1 MEHLLE
7 RDGPLATLEA
17 AVRDAVEGHGSLVLV
32 GGEAGVG
39 KTSLV
44 RAFRSRVADDVAFS
58 VGACEPLSVP
68 VPLGP
73 LRELAE
79 QAGLGD
85 LQESG
90 DRLTLARQLLD
101 ALAARAPAVAVVED
115 AHWADPTT
123 LDVIRLL
130 GRRLEQQ
137 QVVLVM
143 TYRDDEAAAN
153 PPLRQLIGDLATN
166 PAVRRVLLSPL
177 SEAAVREL
185 AQPAGMD
192 SAQLAQL
199 TGGNPFLV
207 VEVIAAGER
216 FPTTVRDAAL
226 ARSARLSPAARR
238 VVDTAALIGQRV
250 PPSLLDAVAP
260 DSGDAVEEAL
270 ARGVLVVDADVLG
283 FRHEL
288 IREAIEQSIAP
299 PRLADL
305 HARIVDALELQ
316 PGAVDHARLAHH
328 AERAGRLDA
337 ACRYAKLAMADAER
351 LGALREMSLQAERA
365 LRTDVG
371 LNPAERFE
379 LLLKRS
385 RGANFSD
392 TRLQEAVAPAEEA
405 ITLAVEMRDPARE
418 ASALSALAGA
428 LWSLDR
434 VVEARQATLRAV
446 ELLEHADD
454 PAGLAQAHAALLR
467 MEATAFDPQRAIEL
481 GPRALELAR
490 EAGLSE
496 TEIDIS
502 ISIGLARGHLGEA
515 GALDALSDACRRAR
529 EAGLAIQTV
538 RTYVNL
544 VYVGVMLRMHAFVDE
559 TVREALAL
567 FDEYQTT
574 IPGNAIGLYRARS
587 LIDRGLFDEA
597 LATVTRTDLDW
608 AAEVPMAHAMHGIV
622 RARTG
627 EPGAHEMLDQAWEQ
641 MGDVPESSRHGA
653 MRTMLVE
660 AAWLRGDR
668 AAALAR
674 LDEERGSPTAGR
686 FARPA
691 SDLALWAARFG
702 VELAPPPNAPE
713 PVLLELGGDWR
724 GAVRAWK
731 ELESPLEA
739 ALAALPGDERA
750 AREAMG
756 ELHRLGATGTARA
769 FARERAAL
777 GGSAPRGP
785 RRSTLANP
793 AGLTRR
799 EQEILAE
806 LATGATN
813 SAIAGTLHLSE
824 RTVAHHVSA
833 VLGKL
838 GASNRL
844 AAVEQARAKGLLP
857 QDRHTGAQS

>member
-1 MEHLLE
+1 MERLLE
-7 RDGPLATLEA
+7 RDGPLAMLEA
-17 AVRDAVEGHGSLVLV
+17 AVADAVAGHGSLVLV

-39 KTSLV
+39 KTSIV
-44 RAFRSRVADDVAFS
+44 RALRERMPDGTAFL

-90 DRLTLARQLLD
+90 DRLTLARELID
-101 ALAARAPAVAVVED
+101 ALARRAPAVAVVED

-130 GRRLEQQ
+130 PRRLEQRQ
-137 QVVLVM
+137 IVLAI

-153 PPLRQLIGDLATN
+153 PPLRQLLGDLATN
-166 PAVRRVLLSPL
+166 PAARRVMLSPL
-177 SEAAVREL
+177 SEPAVREL
-185 AQPAGMD
+185 AEPAGMD
-192 SAQLAQL
+192 ASRVAQL

-207 VEVIAAGER
+207 VEVIAAGHR
-216 FPTTVRDAAL
+216 LPTTVRDAAL
-226 ARSARLSPAARR
+226 ARAARLTPAARH
-238 VVDTAALIGQRV
+238 VVDAAAVIGQRV
-250 PPSLLDAVAP
+250 PQAVLGAVAP
-260 DSGDAVEEAL
+260 GSGDAVEEAL
-270 ARGVLVVDADVLG
+270 ARGVLVVDDDVLG

-288 IREAIEQSIAP
+288 IREAIERSIAP
-299 PRLADL
+299 PRQAEL
-305 HARIVDALELQ
+305 HARVVDALEQQ
-316 PGAVDHARLAHH
+316 PGAADHARLAHH

-337 ACRYAKLAMADAER
+337 ACRYAVLAMADAEG
-351 LGALREMSLQAERA
+351 LGALGEMSLQADRA
-365 LRTDVG
+365 LRTGVG
-371 LNPAERFE
+371 MNPEERFE

-392 TRLQEAVAPAEEA
+392 TRLQEAVTPAEEA
-405 ITLAVEMRDPARE
+405 IALAVEMRDPARE
-418 ASALSALAGA
+418 ARALTALAGA

-434 VVEARQATLRAV
+434 VVEARQATLQAV
-446 ELLEHADD
+446 DLLERTDEV
-454 PAGLAQAHAALLR
+454 AGLAHAHATLLR
-467 MEATAFDPQRAIEL
+467 MEATAFDPERAIEL

-490 EAGLSE
+490 AARLKE

-502 ISIGLARGHLGEA
+502 ISVGLARGHRGEA
-515 GALDALSDACRRAR
+515 DALDALGDACRAARA
-529 EAGLAIQTV
+529 EGLAIQTV

-544 VYVGVMLRMHAFVDE
+544 VYLGVQLRKHAFVDE

-587 LIDRGLFDEA
+587 LIDRGRFDEA

-608 AAEVPMAHAMHGIV
+608 AAEVPTAHAMAAIV
-622 RARTG
+622 RARRG
-627 EPGAHEMLDQAWEQ
+627 EPGAYEVLEQAWEELR
-641 MGDVPESSRHGA
+641 GIPESSRHGA
-653 MRTMLVE
+653 LRTMLVE

-668 AAALAR
+668 AAALTRLSDAR
-674 LDEERGSPTAGR
+674 DVPVGR
-686 FARPA
+686 FMRSA
-691 SDLALWAARFG
+691 SDLAVWASRFG

-713 PVLLELGGDWR
+713 AVQLELAGDWR
-724 GAVRAWK
+724 GAIRAWK
-731 ELESPLEA
+731 ELEAPHEA

-750 AREAMG
+750 AREAVA
-756 ELHRLGATGTARA
+756 ELHRLGAAGSARA
-769 FARERAAL
+769 FARERAAH

-813 SAIAGTLHLSE
+813 SAIARTLHLSE

-838 GASNRL
+838 GASTRL

-857 QDRHTGAQS
+857 QDRHTGAQT